1 VTLKEKHIIYFL
13 GIGGIGMSALARWF
27 LYQGKAVFGY
37 DKTATPL
44 TEQLLAEGAKIHFDD
59 HQSSIPP
66 EVLASAEKSLVVL
79 TPAIPTDNI
88 LLQHL
93 QSNGFEIVKRAEVL
107 GMISRELFTVAV
119 AGTHGKTTTSAMI
132 AHLLKHAG
140 RSSLSLVGGILQGY
154 ESNLIVEGKLS
165 SKTVAVLEADEY
177 DRSFLQLSP
186 DLAVLTSADADHLD
200 IYGSHQEMKLAFS
213 AFMHRVKDSG
223 HAFVNIE
230 LADWL
235 IEDGVAFSQQTYGLI
250 EGDSRASNI
259 HADGATFRFDYVN
272 QLTTIP
278 GICLSTPGHHN
289 VENAVAAI
297 AVSLQL
303 GLSPEEI
310 KRGLEAFNGIK
321 RRFEYHIRS
330 AERVYIDDYAHH
342 PTELMA
348 LIRAVRAL
356 YPKKGITIVF
366 QPHLFSR
373 TRDFANEFA
382 EILDTVDEVLLMEIY
397 PAREKPIEGVTSAI
411 ILDKMQNPKARI
423 VDDRQLLDAVDQFQS
438 GTILTVGAG
447 NIDRFVQ
454 PIKNLLQAKL

>member
-177 DRSFLQLSP
+177 GPVISATLSRF
-186 DLAVLTSADADHLD
+186 
-200 IYGSHQEMKLAFS
+200 G
-213 AFMHRVKDSG
+213 
-223 HAFVNIE
+223 
-230 LADWL
+230 
-235 IEDGVAFSQQTYGLI
+235 
-250 EGDSRASNI
+250 RAY
-259 HADGATFRFDYVN
+259 F
-272 QLTTIP
+272 
-278 GICLSTPGHHN
+278 C
-289 VENAVAAI
+289 
-297 AVSLQL
+297 
-303 GLSPEEI
+303 
-310 KRGLEAFNGIK
+310 
-321 RRFEYHIRS
+321 
-330 AERVYIDDYAHH
+330 
-342 PTELMA
+342 
-348 LIRAVRAL
+348 
-356 YPKKGITIVF
+356 
-366 QPHLFSR
+366 
-373 TRDFANEFA
+373 
-382 EILDTVDEVLLMEIY
+382 
-397 PAREKPIEGVTSAI
+397 
-411 ILDKMQNPKARI
+411 
-423 VDDRQLLDAVDQFQS
+423 
-438 GTILTVGAG
+438 
-447 NIDRFVQ
+447 
-454 PIKNLLQAKL
+454 